1 MDQLTKKFEDLT
13 TNESLC
19 DSIEFEKIPPWT
31 DYEASWNEMI
41 HELIDI
47 DLLRYKRSFDC
58 ILRLTDKAK
67 YIKCKSITYYNGDIY
82 DHILYKLTKW
92 STEVGVYTFLHSTI
106 TDSYEYGSDTL
117 IAQNGIELYDLFMK
131 NLTIYYD
138 FDFTVIDNE
147 EEQVKLHEIHLMNT
161 QYDLGVF
168 DCEYNYNYKCI
179 DNYHCLMI
187 LNNNNK
193 IN

>member
-1 MDQLTKKFEDLT
+1 MFGENHCYINYCTYEKT
-13 TNESLC
+13 
-19 DSIEFEKIPPWT
+19 IEFEKIPPWT

-47 DLLRYKRSFDC
+47 DLIRYKRSFDC

-168 DCEYNYNYKCI
+168 DSEYNYNYKCI

-187 LNNNNK
+187 LNNK
-193 IN
+193 Q